1 MQLKGPESQPVHN
14 ETEVIT
20 RMLPLAGAT
29 ILELGCGAAE
39 KTRWIAEN
47 TEIEHIVAAEVDE
60 QQHGKNLLLTDL
72 PKVRFTKYGA
82 EAIEEPDDTFD
93 AVLMFK
99 SLHHVPIDLMDAAFA
114 EIHRVLK
121 PGGVLYL
128 SEPVFAGA
136 FNEIMRLF
144 HDEEHVRQEA
154 FNAIERVIGQGS
166 FKLSEE
172 YFFKNEIRLQS
183 WAQYETNILGV
194 THTNHNL
201 SDDLLATVKS
211 RFLASQSGDGFVFEI
226 PNRVDLLQRQVV

>member
-1 MQLKGPESQPVHN
+1 MQIKGPEAQLVHN

-60 QQHGKNLLLTDL
+60 QQHAKNLMLTDL
-72 PKVRFTKYGA
+72 PKVRFRKYGA
-82 EAIEEPDDTFD
+82 EMIEEPDNIFD
-93 AVLMFK
+93 VVLMFK

-121 PGGVLYL
+121 PGGVVYL

-154 FNAIERVIGQGS
+154 FNAIERVVGKGL
-166 FKLSEE
+166 FELSEE

-211 RFLASQSGDGFVFEI
+211 RFLASQSEDGFVFEI